1 MHHKLS
7 TVFEELLNQ
16 MQQYLHT
23 SEERP
28 TDRRPELQLLHPSA
42 SLCMFNCLMCGLYL
56 YLYTLSTLLSCTKHH
71 FNHLILWESQYVLTV
86 MYKMLCYKHCTNLPE
101 WRIKVCICS
110 SRTEM
115 VPLLCDILFSSA
127 LFVGIDI
134 VFPQQFGSLEIFS
147 IWL

>member
-56 YLYTLSTLLSCTKHH
+56 YLYTLSTLLICTKHH
-71 FNHLILWESQYVLTV
+71 FNHLIL
-86 MYKMLCYKHCTNLPE
+86 
-101 WRIKVCICS
+101 
-110 SRTEM
+110 
-115 VPLLCDILFSSA
+115 
-127 LFVGIDI
+127 
-134 VFPQQFGSLEIFS
+134 
-147 IWL
+147 

>member
-56 YLYTLSTLLSCTKHH
+56 LSLYYIYSVKLYKNIILTISSCE
-71 FNHLILWESQYVLTV
+71 NHN
-86 MYKMLCYKHCTNLPE
+86 M
-101 WRIKVCICS
+101 
-110 SRTEM
+110 
-115 VPLLCDILFSSA
+115 F
-127 LFVGIDI
+127 
-134 VFPQQFGSLEIFS
+134 
-147 IWL
+147 